1 MAERRRA
8 TVERA
13 RLDLGQVSGVGSP
26 GMALVA
32 SEGGGCYLSVVCWL
46 GYGLLLPAI
55 AESSDRGGRR
65 GADAGV
71 EVVVKGPDGDVL
83 GCELEPLPPSR
94 ICVWSTR
101 LSRLR
106 APESRLRADRRC
118 CRSGLVRVRVR
129 GRCGHTHRRRDI
141 LVLRE
146 VEEVHQLRRS
156 FGSLGRRPGGRTRP
170 DRVGGV
176 ERRPAAPDSDR
187 QDWSSGWP
195 APGRM
200 TPRVAGGAAAGR
212 ATRTR
217 APATA
222 RWSAGPDGSLAQGSQ
237 VAWVRWSW
245 VLARGWVRATAVT
258 QPSRRGD
265 W

>member
-1 MAERRRA
+1 
-8 TVERA
+8 
-13 RLDLGQVSGVGSP
+13 
-26 GMALVA
+26 MALVA

-118 CRSGLVRVRVR
+118 CRSGLFESASAVGAGTPTAGGTFWCCARSRKSTSCA
-129 GRCGHTHRRRDI
+129 GRSDHSADAPVAEPGQTE
-141 LVLRE
+141 LA
-146 VEEVHQLRRS
+146 
-156 FGSLGRRPGGRTRP
+156 GSNGGRPRP
-170 DRVGGV
+170 IATVRIGQ
-176 ERRPAAPDSDR
+176 AA
-187 QDWSSGWP
+187 GLH
-195 APGRM
+195 
-200 TPRVAGGAAAGR
+200 RVA
-212 ATRTR
+212 
-217 APATA
+217 
-222 RWSAGPDGSLAQGSQ
+222 
-237 VAWVRWSW
+237 
-245 VLARGWVRATAVT
+245 
-258 QPSRRGD
+258 
-265 W
+265 